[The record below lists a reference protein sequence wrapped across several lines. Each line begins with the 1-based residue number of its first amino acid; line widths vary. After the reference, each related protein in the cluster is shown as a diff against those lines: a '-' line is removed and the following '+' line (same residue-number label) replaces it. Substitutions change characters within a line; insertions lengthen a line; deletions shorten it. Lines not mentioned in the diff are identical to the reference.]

1 MDMAWDPSKFKADNL
16 LDHPRAFCAE
26 SFGAEQA
33 DEAAQI
39 LNLVSKY
46 NGRITSEMLDART
59 YTTDE
64 FAQVVSEYQALETR
78 ALRQFITLK
87 PEYRDAYR
95 QIILFPVQAM
105 GNIYDMYYA
114 QAMNHKL
121 AAVGDPDANCW
132 AERCRQAFKRD
143 SLLNL
148 QYNKEIAG
156 GKWDGMMIQK
166 HISYRTWNDNYR
178 ADVCPDLKEV
188 PLPEQGPTF
197 SAQDGYISIEAE
209 HTYSRE
215 DAGKAQ
221 WTVIPYMGRTLS
233 GIALMPYTV
242 PTDNAK
248 LVYKFSLTSDEI
260 IKFKAQSSKLKVHV
274 VTKSTLDFLDKGGLI
289 YDVSIDDGAPVSVNF
304 NSNLNE
310 KPENIYSIYYPT
322 VALRVVEK
330 EVELPIAD
338 GDIHTLT
345 IRPQDPGIVF
355 EKIVIDLGGYQRQ
368 YLFGKES
375 PKTYQR

>member
-1 MDMAWDPSKFKADNL
+1 
-16 LDHPRAFCAE
+16 
-26 SFGAEQA
+26 
-33 DEAAQI
+33 

-64 FAQVVSEYQALETR
+64 FAQVVADYQALETR

-87 PEYRDAYR
+87 PEARDAYR
-95 QIILFPVQAM
+95 QIILFPIQAM
-105 GNIYDMYYA
+105 GNIYEMYYA
-114 QAMNHKL
+114 QAMNHEL
-121 AAVGDPDANCW
+121 AAKGDPEANCW

-178 ADVCPDLKEV
+178 ADVCPMLKEV
-188 PLPEQGPTF
+188 KTPAQGPVF
-197 SAQDGYISIEAE
+197 SAKDGYISIEAE
-209 HTYSRE
+209 HTWNRT
-215 DAGKAQ
+215 DASQAQ

-242 PTDNAK
+242 PTDNA
-248 LVYKFSLTSDEI
+248 LLTYKFSIINYQLSI
-260 IKFKAQSSKLKVHV
+260 IKVHI
-274 VTKSTLDFLDKGGLI
+274 VTKSTLDFLDKGGLV
-289 YDVSIDDGAPVSVNF
+289 YDVAIDGGEPVSVNF

-322 VALRVVEK
+322 VASRVVEK
-330 EVELPIAD
+330 EVELAVGD
-338 GDIHTLT
+338 GDLHTLT
-345 IRPQDPGIVF
+345 IHPQDPGIVF

-368 YLFGKES
+368 FLFGKES
-375 PKTYQR
+375 PKTYQ